1 MKNLF
6 DAATATEIK
15 QRIARLGPGC
25 TRLWGKRSAAQA
37 MAHCATTM
45 EWAVG
50 DSFAPRMFV
59 GRILSPLVK
68 SKVLKDDAPMRRNVP
83 TAKSLVAAD
92 ERDLGKERQRLC
104 ALIDRFS
111 VGGPQSCTKHAHTS
125 FGPLTPEEWAQL
137 MYKHLGLSQ
146 QHTGFVVNKR

>member
-1 MKNLF
+1 MNNSLF

-15 QRIARLGPGC
+15 NRIARLEPGSE
-25 TRLWGKRSAAQA
+25 RQWGKMNAAQA

-59 GRILSPLVK
+59 GRILGLLVK
-68 SKVLKDDAPMRRNVP
+68 SKVLKDDAPLRRNTP
-83 TAKSLVAAD
+83 TAKSLVVAN

-104 ALIDRFS
+104 SLIDRFS
-111 VGGPQSCTKHAHTS
+111 AGGPQGCTKHAHTF
-125 FGPLTPEEWAQL
+125 FGPLTPEEWARL
-137 MYKHLGLSQ
+137 MYKHLDHHLRQFG
-146 QHTGFVVNKR
+146 V

>member
-15 QRIARLGPGC
+15 ERIARLGPGS
-25 TRLWGKRSAAQA
+25 TRLWGKMSAAQA

-50 DSFAPRMFV
+50 DSFAPRMFA
-59 GRILSPLVK
+59 GRILGPLVK
-68 SKVLKDDAPMRRNVP
+68 SKVLKDDAPIGRNAP
-83 TAKSLVAAD
+83 TAKSLVVAD

-104 ALIDRFS
+104 ELIDRFS
-111 VGGPQSCTKHAHTS
+111 AGGTQACTKHAHTF
-125 FGPLTPEEWAQL
+125 FGPLTPEEWARL
-137 MYKHLGLSQ
+137 MYKHLDHHLRQFG
-146 QHTGFVVNKR
+146 V

>member
-15 QRIARLGPGC
+15 ERIGRLGPGSK
-25 TRLWGKRSAAQA
+25 RQWGKMSAAQA

-50 DSFAPRMFV
+50 DKNEPRAFL
-59 GRILSPLVK
+59 GRLFGPLAK
-68 SKVLKDDAPMRRNVP
+68 SRVLKDEAPMGRNMP
-83 TAKSLVAAD
+83 TAKTLVVAD
-92 ERDLGKERQRLC
+92 ERELAKESERLC

-111 VGGPQSCTKHAHTS
+111 TGGPQGCTKHAHTF
-125 FGPLTPEEWAQL
+125 FGQLTPDEWARL
-137 MYKHLGLSQ
+137 MFKHLDHHLRQFG
-146 QHTGFVVNKR
+146 V